1 MKSNRKRILSISMAL
16 VLIISGL
23 FTITTASLAES
34 DENASKLK
42 IEGLSWDKT
51 NQGFVVALSLN
62 FGLATAGEH
71 ADFLIAT
78 TLKIDAHGISVTL
91 NGESA
96 IKKAEGAIK
105 DSENM
110 IRIESIIIPWD
121 RLMAGQKFTGLV
133 DVDVD
138 AKMDHFTPG
147 QNTRMADSHA
157 AYRGTSITGCTS
169 DEQCDDGN
177 KCNGQ
182 EICVGE
188 PGECIAGTPLFCDE
202 GYYCIVGNCDPSTVC
217 DPTTPCYPP
226 LPITTD

>member
-1 MKSNRKRILSISMAL
+1 MKTNRKRILSISMVLVMAIS
-16 VLIISGL
+16 VLIAIAP
-23 FTITTASLAES
+23 ASVAEP
-34 DENASKLK
+34 EGNASKLK
-42 IEGLSWDKT
+42 IEGLTWDKT

-78 TLKIDAHGISVTL
+78 TLKIDADGVSVTL

-110 IRIESIIIPWD
+110 IPLEPIIIPWD
-121 RLMAGQKFTGLV
+121 RLIAGQKFSGLV

-138 AKMDHFTPG
+138 AQMDHFTPG

-157 AYRGTSITGCTS
+157 RYRNTDVSGCTS
-169 DEQCDDGN
+169 DEMCDDGN
-177 KCNGQ
+177 QCNGQ

-202 GYYCIVGNCDPSTVC
+202 GFYCIVGNCDPSTVC

-226 LPITTD
+226 LPTPTD